1 MEKEGHYIAVGAFV
15 ILTTVLLVMSI
26 MIIVSNKNEVKS
38 QRYEILFKGSVAGL
52 GEGGEVRY
60 LGVRV
65 GTVYAID
72 LVPDSP
78 KLVSVLIDIRQ
89 TVPIYNNS
97 VAQLKL
103 QGITGVAYIELF
115 QEGVDQ
121 TPVRTPAD
129 KNKYP
134 QIKAKDSDL
143 AQVLQSL
150 PLLIEDV
157 NTLVSRANAALSAN
171 NLQHLRSTLEQ
182 LDKVAQSLPA
192 AVDQFDRTL
201 AELELGITEIKPG
214 VLATLKAMQET
225 AHNTARITQLT
236 EKLYQRNTAQLNFA
250 ASNGLQDLGALI
262 EESRTMVIE
271 LRRLTEKLERDP
283 SQIIYQ
289 TQPGGIKVAQ

>member
-157 NTLVSRANAALSAN
+157 NSLVSRANAALSAN

>member
-1 MEKEGHYIAVGAFV
+1 V

-26 MIIVSNKNEVKS
+26 MIIVANKNEEKT

-65 GTVYAID
+65 GKVYTID
-72 LVPDSP
+72 LVPDRP
-78 KLVSVLIDIRQ
+78 KLVSVLIDIKE
-89 TVPIYNNS
+89 TVPIYKNS

-103 QGITGVAYIELF
+103 QGITGVAFIELY

-121 TPVRTPAD
+121 TPVKIPGD
-129 KNKYP
+129 KKKYP

-157 NTLVSRANAALSAN
+157 NMLVSRASAALSSN
-171 NLQHLRSTLEQ
+171 NLQHLSSTLEQ
-182 LDKVAQSLPA
+182 LDKVAQQLPA

-201 AELELGITEIKPG
+201 AELELSITEIRPG
-214 VLATLKAMQET
+214 VLATLKEMQDT
-225 AHNTARITQLT
+225 AHNTARITKLT

-289 TQPGGIKVAQ
+289 TQPGGMKVAQ